1 MTREPV
7 VVVGAGGFGR
17 EALDVLEAIGTYD
30 VLGVL
35 DIDPSAENLDRLAE
49 RGTPYLGTEDDWIA
63 AGGRAG
69 YVIGVGE
76 PAMRARVAEK
86 FAGSGLAA
94 ATLIHPSAVIG
105 SRVTLDEGVVVCGG
119 VQVST
124 NVRLGRFVHL
134 NANATIGH
142 DSVLSDFV
150 SINPAATISGAVTIG
165 TRSLVG
171 AGAVVLQNLEVGE
184 DAVVGASAC
193 VVRNVPNGATVKGI
207 PAR

>member
-7 VVVGAGGFGR
+7 VVIGAGGFGR
-17 EALDVLEAIGTYD
+17 EALDVIDAIGGYD

-35 DIDPSAENLDRLAE
+35 DIDPSAQNLERLAE
-49 RGTPYLGTEDDWIA
+49 RGTAYLGTEDDWLA
-63 AGGRAG
+63 AGGSAQ

-76 PAMRARVAEK
+76 PAKRAQVEEK
-86 FAGSGLAA
+86 FSGSGLTA
-94 ATLIHPSAVIG
+94 ATVIHPSAVIG
-105 SRVTLDEGVVVCGG
+105 SRVTIEEGVVICGG

-134 NANATIGH
+134 NAHATIGH

-165 TRSLVG
+165 AGTLVG
-171 AGAVVLQNLEVGE
+171 AGAVVLQNLQVGA

-193 VVRNVPNGATVKGI
+193 VVRNVPNGATVKGV